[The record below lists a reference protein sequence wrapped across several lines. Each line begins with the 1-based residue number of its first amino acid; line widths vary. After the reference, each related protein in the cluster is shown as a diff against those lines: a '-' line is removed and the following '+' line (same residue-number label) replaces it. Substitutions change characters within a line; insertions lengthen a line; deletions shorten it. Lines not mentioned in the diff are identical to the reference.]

1 MKDNDRVVV
10 ILRCAVVFSSYGGY
24 ITLKEVKE
32 MKKSV
37 LKICS
42 LVFALLCLAGLVA
55 ILCTSVTLPYTET
68 YRVWGT
74 TYTQHYS
81 GCFNAAYL
89 DAVILT
95 AMGAFWGFV
104 LFFSLPCGKCRKA
117 KDEEKPEEK
126 NCGCG
131 CDGSPESQNS

>member
-1 MKDNDRVVV
+1 
-10 ILRCAVVFSSYGGY
+10 
-24 ITLKEVKE
+24 

-42 LVFALLCLAGLVA
+42 LVFALLCLAGLAA

-81 GCFNAAYL
+81 GYFNAAYL

-95 AMGAFWGFV
+95 AMGTFWGFV
-104 LFFSLPCGKCRKA
+104 LFFSLPCGKCRKREG
-117 KDEEKPEEK
+117 EENAEEK
-126 NCGCG
+126 NCPCG
-131 CDGSPESQNS
+131 CDAPGESENN

>member
-1 MKDNDRVVV
+1 
-10 ILRCAVVFSSYGGY
+10 
-24 ITLKEVKE
+24 

-42 LVFALLCLAGLVA
+42 LVFAILCLAGLIA

-81 GCFNAAYL
+81 GSFNAAYL

-95 AMGAFWGFV
+95 AMGTFWGFV
-104 LFFSLPCGKCRKA
+104 LFFALPCGKCRKA
-117 KDEEKPEEK
+117 TGEEKPEEK
-126 NCGCG
+126 SCGCG
-131 CDGSPESQNS
+131 CSGSPEPENS